1 MGGKRIA
8 EQVRRALVAAAKV
21 APVAVAIDAT
31 GCGDD
36 WPCATPPC
44 DQDPWNPCPVLAPDA
59 GRDAAVSDAGKD
71 GD

>member
-8 EQVRRALVAAAKV
+8 NRVRRALIAAAKV

-31 GCGDD
+31 GCTIESGA
-36 WPCATPPC
+36 CANVMPLDGSWLT
-44 DQDPWNPCPVLAPDA
+44 ADA
-59 GRDAAVSDAGKD
+59 GADSPAHTDAGKD